1 MNKQELLDIYSD
13 YLLSAL
19 GQTTAT
25 GLSSVLNGRV
35 SHDQIT
41 RFLGGELWT
50 SAELWRLVKGYVRQ
64 IEGTDGVL
72 ILDDSIAEK
81 PYTDENDIIC
91 WHYDHTSGGTVKGIN
106 FMTALY
112 HHQEISL
119 PVGFALIAKTEEY
132 VDAKT
137 GQNKRRSPISKN
149 EHYRSLIQQAVNNQ
163 IPFRYVLNDVWF
175 AAAENMMFIKH
186 TVKRDFVMP
195 IKSNRKVALSW
206 ADKQQGRY
214 QRVDTLLLADEAVQE
229 IYLESVD
236 FPLLLVK
243 QLFANEDG
251 RVPIGRGLLYL
262 TTSDLT
268 LSYDAITTTY
278 RKRWHVEP
286 YHKSL
291 KQNASLEKSP
301 TQTVVSQSNH
311 FFAALCAY
319 IKLESLKS
327 SSHLNHFAI
336 KARLYLAAVQTAFRV
351 LATFQPIRLAA

>member
-1 MNKQELLDIYSD
+1 MNRQELLDIYSD
-13 YLLSAL
+13 YLLSAF

-41 RFLGGELWT
+41 RFLGGEVWT
-50 SAELWRLVKGYVRQ
+50 SAALWRVVKGLVRQ
-64 IEGTDGVL
+64 IEGADGVL

-91 WHYDHTSGGTVKGIN
+91 WHYDHTSGGVVKGIN

-112 HHQEISL
+112 HCREVSL
-119 PVGFALIAKTEEY
+119 PVGFALIAKTEVY
-132 VDAKT
+132 VDAKS
-137 GQNKRRSPISKN
+137 GESKRRSPISKH
-149 EHYRSLIQQAVNNQ
+149 EHYRSLIQQAVNNR

-175 AAAENMMFIKH
+175 AAADNMRFIKH
-186 TVKRDFVMP
+186 TVKRDFIMP

-214 QRVDTLLLADEAVQE
+214 HRVDTLVLEEESVQE

-236 FPLLLVK
+236 FPLLLVR
-243 QLFANEDG
+243 QLFTNEDG
-251 RVPIGRGLLYL
+251 STGLLYL

-268 LSYDAITTTY
+268 LTYDDLTTTY

-301 TQTVVSQSNH
+301 TQTVASQSNH
-311 FFAALCAY
+311 FFAALCAF
-319 IKLESLKS
+319 IKLEWLKS

-336 KARLYLAAVQTAFRV
+336 KARLYLAAVQTAFNA
-351 LATFQPIRLAA
+351 LATFHPIRLAA

>member
-1 MNKQELLDIYSD
+1 MNRQELLDIYSD
-13 YLLSAL
+13 YLLSAF

-25 GLSSVLNGRV
+25 GLSSVLNGSV

-41 RFLGGELWT
+41 RFLGGALLT
-50 SAELWRLVKGYVRQ
+50 SADLWRLVKRLVRQ
-64 IEGTDGVL
+64 IEGVDGVL

-91 WHYDHTSGGTVKGIN
+91 WHYDHTSGGVVKGIN

-112 HHQEISL
+112 HRQEISL
-119 PVGFALIAKTEEY
+119 PVGFALIAKTEAY
-132 VDAKT
+132 VDAKS
-137 GQNKRRSPISKN
+137 GESKRRSPISKN
-149 EHYRSLIQQAVNNQ
+149 EHYRTLIQQAVNNR

-186 TVKRDFVMP
+186 TVKRDFIMP

-214 QRVDTLLLADEAVQE
+214 QRVDTLVLADEAVQE
-229 IYLESVD
+229 IYLEGID

-251 RVPIGRGLLYL
+251 STGLLYL

-268 LSYDAITTTY
+268 LAYDDITTTY

-311 FFAALCAY
+311 FFAALCAF
-319 IKLESLKS
+319 IKLEWLKS

-336 KARLYLAAVQTAFRV
+336 KARLYLAAVQTAFQE
-351 LATFQPIRLAA
+351 LAAFHPIRLTA